1 MFSALI
7 ISTGIWL
14 YLIRKY
20 DKYEPESLKV
30 LLFLII
36 AGGFISTSLAGT
48 FNSIFMDYLGIE
60 FGNFN
65 GSPQKLLSLALFVG
79 FNEEIVKLLTTVVL
93 IKKSKHFDEPI
104 DGIIFALTVS
114 LGFAAFENM
123 GYMKNYGVSV
133 IYTRSFMAIPGH
145 LAFAAFWGYGLSRE
159 KYFGKKLLGLNTW
172 KFLMIGALIHA
183 LYDYVLF
190 LGGAISLSVFI
201 ILIYSVMWGRNKLIT
216 MANISP
222 FMNSWICPHCREEN
236 SKATRICKKCKKFL
250 RYEKEFLVI
259 CPKCKNEKLRGEPC
273 KHCEAEESIEYY
285 I

>member
-1 MFSALI
+1 MFAALI
-7 ISTGIWL
+7 ISTGLWL

-30 LLFLII
+30 LLFLLI

-48 FNSIFMDYLGIE
+48 FNSIFMDFIGIE
-60 FGNFN
+60 FGKFE
-65 GSPQKLLSLALFVG
+65 GSPQKLLQLALFVG
-79 FNEEIVKLLTTVVL
+79 FNEEIIKLLTTVFL
-93 IKKSKHFDEPI
+93 IKKSKHFDEPL

-114 LGFAAFENM
+114 LGFAAFENL

-133 IYTRSFMAIPGH
+133 IYSRSFMAIPGH
-145 LAFAAFWGYGLSRE
+145 LAFAAFWGYGLSRG
-159 KYFGKKLLGLNTW
+159 KYFGKKLLSLSTG
-172 KFLMIGALIHA
+172 KFLIIGALVHA
-183 LYDYVLF
+183 LYDYVL
-190 LGGAISLSVFI
+190 LLDNAISLSVFI
-201 ILIYSVMWGRNKLIT
+201 ILFYSILWGRNKLIA

-236 SKATRICKKCKKFL
+236 SKKTRICKKCKKFL

-259 CPKCKNEKLRGEPC
+259 CPKCKKEILRGEPC
-273 KHCEAEESIEYY
+273 KYCESEDSIEYY